1 MRWLAAAV
9 LTLAASVSHAQ
20 STAMQILGPSPWG
33 LGISLAHWIMKDDR
47 KVFYVEV
54 TAQGRTAR
62 EAQELA
68 MRMAV
73 ERAVGSV
80 MASASVSE
88 RGRLARDE
96 IIVYSAGYVD
106 DHRIVEQR
114 TENGEVQLR
123 MQIWVGH
130 SKLAHRL
137 LGESR
142 TEGAI
147 EGGRI
152 SEQIATFQQQRQ
164 ASDQILLTV
173 LKDYPR
179 RSFRV
184 SMERTRVWVDNDR
197 KTYIDIPFRMIWD
210 PNYIASLTEAVRVIN
225 QRSDCDSWLSNC
237 RVASTIRVGR
247 VKSWFDDQVAYNL
260 MYQEMIRS
268 QPKIRVSMFDTQNQ
282 LRYQGCFNL
291 AELDHQA
298 YTRWNWVY
306 ISGLQAVV
314 NPDHEQLVT
323 VTLPTAQLNMQ
334 NLDRAEIDVVRLVD
348 CTKPSS

>member
-9 LTLAASVSHAQ
+9 LALAASTGQAQ

-33 LGISLAHWIMKDDR
+33 LGISLAHWIIKDER

-62 EAQELA
+62 EAQEHA

-152 SEQIATFQQQRQ
+152 SEQISSFQQQRQ

-184 SMERTRVWVDNDR
+184 SMEKTRVWVDHDR
-197 KTYIDIPFRMIWD
+197 KTYIDIPFRMTWD

-247 VKSWFDDQVAYNL
+247 VKSWFDDEVAYNL
-260 MYQEMIRS
+260 MYQEMVRS
-268 QPKIRVSMFDTQNQ
+268 QPKVRLSLYDTQNQ
-282 LRYQGCFNL
+282 LRFQACFNL
-291 AELDHQA
+291 NELDHQN
-298 YTRWNWVY
+298 YTNRNWVY
-306 ISGLQAVV
+306 VSGLEAAV
-314 NPDHEQLVT
+314 NPDRQQLVT
-323 VTLPTAQLNMQ
+323 ITVETAKLPMQ
-334 NLDRAEIDVVRLVD
+334 NLDRAQIDVVRLAD
-348 CTKPSS
+348 CPRYSR